1 MHIYHKAIMTSFV
14 CQRQKQRGEREEEKE
29 ERDVAVAGTA
39 ELNHKAVDYKIISHG
54 LSLSSPTL

>member
-1 MHIYHKAIMTSFV
+1 MTSFV

-39 ELNHKAVDYKIISHG
+39 ELNHKAMDYKIISHG